1 MANKKIYEVEVA
13 GTDKAATTLRAFE
26 DTFAKGGVA
35 AAKSFG
41 DVFKAVSRDI
51 DVIGGQVTAG
61 ATKAISDVLG
71 IVEAVSGGGI
81 LAPIAAVASAV
92 GGVVYAVRAWKEE
105 EAELVREIQKAAD
118 AEARRLDF
126 IQQEA
131 TAIETRRRA
140 SAKDTAEAIAE
151 SAELVAVGLR
161 ASAQAQI
168 ETLRQAEAEAA
179 RLRGTGADDE
189 MAARERLNTARINA
203 ERATQRAVAAVAEA
217 EQKRRAATEDQSL
230 RAKAEDGILQAEA
243 DEKKKQAR
251 IASIKAAAGVRESVR
266 ASVETMGQA
275 TAGAALAREQDAL
288 ESRWRRLS
296 VAVKENTADVK
307 ENARATAAAIR
318 ADVAEWQ
325 SWGGLIETQAD
336 ANTRLGIEQDARLS
350 ASAANLLLRT
360 AEQIDANKRNAA
372 SFKELRDAME
382 AVHAEEQYGTSVN
395 MAYGASTMVLNAMM
409 QPLIQTLQVYGTVNR
424 ENWRDLLAFTEDSKA
439 AFAAQ
444 VQTALWSLAMQ
455 AGQKSIF
462 EVGEQYREQA
472 LSLGA
477 LATGNFV
484 GASVHMMSA
493 AQHGVASTVYAG
505 IAGASAGASVGV
517 GMTRGEG
524 GLFGLTKEERERKE
538 RDRGGGETRMPG
550 QGGPAAR
557 GGGGGSDGPVVV
569 NFVYEAGAIDAR
581 SRDAAAA
588 TVAEASR
595 HARRSGFTNR
605 MMRA

>member
-1 MANKKIYEVEVA
+1 MANKKVYEVEVA

-41 DVFKAVSRDI
+41 DVFKGLSRDI

-71 IVEAVSGGGI
+71 IAEAVGSGGVLG
-81 LAPIAAVASAV
+81 PIALVSAAV
-92 GGVVYAVRAWKEE
+92 GGVVALVGQWKREE
-105 EAELVREIQKAAD
+105 QELEEKAAAVAKAHQRAADD
-118 AEARRLDF
+118 ARKMADALAAGFLRVNKAISDQDIAQQNATITARGLVQAQLIGEAGILRARA
-126 IQQEA
+126 A
-131 TAIETRRRA
+131 TALHTERDV
-140 SAKDTAEAIAE
+140 AKHLDLTK
-151 SAELVAVGLR
+151 
-161 ASAQAQI
+161 
-168 ETLRQAEAEAA
+168 EAEAA
-179 RLRGTGADDE
+179 RVRAAEFATATAAMVRARDLDLEKQVRAEQRE
-189 MAARERLNTARINA
+189 MDRERARESAAAYEKAETAKAARAQQTADFYA
-203 ERATQRAVAAVAEA
+203 
-217 EQKRRAATEDQSL
+217 
-230 RAKAEDGILQAEA
+230 
-243 DEKKKQAR
+243 
-251 IASIKAAAGVRESVR
+251 
-266 ASVETMGQA
+266 
-275 TAGAALAREQDAL
+275 AALARM
-288 ESRWRRLS
+288 
-296 VAVKENTADVK
+296 
-307 ENARATAAAIR
+307 
-318 ADVAEWQ
+318 AE
-325 SWGGLIETQAD
+325 AD
-336 ANTRLGIEQDARLS
+336 ARRKAQQDKDGEDYEQQQR
-350 ASAANLLLRT
+350 ASAAALEALQAEDAAAGSANEIKRQEEEMKLEKERIDLLTDRKQKEIELARALEERARAQLSVN
-360 AEQIDANKRNAA
+360 AETQI
-372 SFKELRDAME
+372 
-382 AVHAEEQYGTSVN
+382 GTSVN

-595 HARRSGFTNR
+595 HARRSGFTSR